1 MAPQEGQVMAFVFT
15 IVFIAIVLVVGHFA
29 FKDDEDMK
37 ETWRRR

>member
-1 MAPQEGQVMAFVFT
+1 MGFVFT
-15 IVFIAIVLVVGHFA
+15 VVFLAIVMLMGHFA